1 MKKNY
6 TRIISAVLAIVMV
19 MLMIPAG
26 ASTVI
31 AANETLITNVD
42 NMGKL
47 GYGFNMLG
55 NKYLSSSSVKRQ
67 IFKSTSGFYPQFTG
81 DSYTTTNFTYISSV
95 YTYLENKSHKWNA
108 SLSVNVRSRLAAL
121 DIQGKFGMANSS
133 SEFGS
138 KSTELSVIQVLS
150 RKGKYDMQLDNSK
163 QIARLWA
170 RDEKNQ
176 YVTFYDDFVDALL
189 TATPAELFENYGTHI
204 ITRYS
209 AGGEAY
215 ASYQGSNIKK
225 NLASSETWEANAS
238 VQLSTNVVLDIKAGL
253 DAKVNK
259 ENQETHE
266 DVMKSMK
273 TNVTGGDGFSLND
286 ILSSES
292 TVNKWLASLD
302 RDKIEILSDDDLRL
316 LAIWDLLVDDKYA
329 DRKVE
334 LEQYFNEH
342 LDSEYAQFYG
352 DYIYNPAKNTDYTGY
367 TFIRT
372 AEEFNDIRNNLS
384 GKYVLLNN
392 IDLSSYSEWAPIGET
407 KESAFTGILDGNGNT
422 VSGLNITK
430 CTNGVAGLFGYNKGT
445 VRNLNVSG
453 NINANATGSENNV
466 GYIGGIVGYNI
477 GTIENCRNKVS
488 VNGEISIT
496 DAGDNTQADEE
507 TVFDI
512 YGSAIESAKNRAA
525 TTLSDNQTIN
535 VNTPVKLSGTATGI
549 TIKVSGTSA
558 MAPAYIVLEN
568 ANITGTIVSSGD
580 RAIFIISMGE
590 SNSITGSADTVAIN
604 APNGAVYVT
613 GDAPLTVTGGKG
625 SDGKSGHETGYNGA
639 LGINATS
646 LDVQTTQL
654 TVVGG
659 KGGMGA
665 TGTVGGNGSNGGK
678 GGDGGIGGTGGDGG
692 MALAETTNIV
702 AYNAQIIIY
711 SGEGGNGGTGGKG
724 GTGGTGSTGRNAYKG
739 WWGSGIG
746 YYYGDNGGTGGT
758 GGTGG
763 RGGDGGVPGKIGN
776 NEYIAKGSG
785 TIYCTVGKYGA
796 GGAGGQGGA
805 GGTGGT
811 GGSCDGV
818 QTGKGCNNNYCTCGG
833 NGGAGG
839 RGGTGGRGG
848 DGSTPGSAGTG
859 GAGGTGGVHSTSIK
873 TCWCRHNGSNG
884 ANGSN
889 GSNGSV
895 ISQSSFSFKSGVF
908 DNGEVDVGTYDNK
921 KTGVTVESV
930 SSSSD
935 NPSGKP
941 YELKILSKYGS
952 GPWHFGGYVYSIPS
966 SARKE
971 FCYMILAKIPV
982 GYSLDMYSNSIGDGS
997 STEWLTSNEGTG
1009 KWEWYIGKTTC
1020 GTSGKFADL
1029 GYVAI
1034 NGKNEA
1040 DVEWRVGYHAIY
1052 DCTLYSSKLFTSD
1065 GEYKLFN
1072 ESMTWQEAQRFAKAD
1087 GALVSIGSADEE
1099 ELIEKLL
1106 SVSGG
1111 GDYWIGLKTI
1121 SYDEETETAICEW
1134 EDGSKI
1140 KVVGK
1145 GSDAKVYRLDKNG
1158 NEIGDGYADF
1168 YDGEPN
1174 NSGNNEIY
1182 HHFTRGS
1189 AWNDNSETKI
1199 LGYITEKKLKT
1210 ETTNTADK
1218 NALIVGGICGYNTG
1232 RIASAYNNADVSAY
1246 KAVSENSGVS
1256 AYAGG
1261 IAGYNNN
1268 TIEKS
1273 FNDGRI
1279 DAFAMSNSRIGYAD
1293 AYAKNITNGESAKN
1307 CYGTVNTIATAF
1319 SANALINED
1328 PEEFYK
1334 DGNNPKAEIDK
1345 YWNNSNIEIDGIEKL
1360 EYLTDSDFE
1369 KDTVS
1374 VTYNGKNLE
1383 SYTVRKN
1390 FFNSG
1395 TTTVTIS
1402 YDNLERYIPVNVI
1415 DATPEVLEIY
1425 SMPETEFIVG
1435 SEFSTYGLTLKLI
1448 YNNGKEKL
1456 ISSKQF
1462 IVSKPNM
1469 SQTGKQ
1475 TVTVKYFIDEITY
1488 MECSYEINIYPISI
1502 TAIQI
1507 SNMPDKR
1514 TYLQGESLD
1523 LRGVKIQKVMND
1535 GSVVEISTDDEALK
1549 FDYDFSAGG
1558 TATVTVKYQGHTATF
1573 DVEVIGL
1580 DSIKITKQP
1589 DKLIY
1594 RSGETLSLEGMEVT
1608 AYYSDGTERII
1619 TDYTVNAAVLED
1631 EGEQNILIEYDGK
1644 YTYLSVYVSNEVD
1657 EDAPQLIIGKARG
1670 LAGEYVTVEFVLKNV
1685 EAVKSMIL
1693 YNFTYDSSVLELQS
1707 DSEGWTVDG
1716 ALLADW
1722 NPTKMEA
1729 ALLLNS
1735 NADINGVVF
1744 SLKFRILD
1752 DAALGNYAI
1761 GCSIAAK
1768 AKPENE
1774 AEKAVAIAV
1783 VNGSVEVASI
1793 ARGDVNGDDT
1803 IDSDDVIY
1811 LLKYTLLPDIYPINQ
1826 SGDMDGNG
1834 TVDSDDVIY
1843 LLKYTLLPD
1852 IYPLH

>member
-26 ASTVI
+26 ALTVI

-95 YTYLENKSHKWNA
+95 DTYLKNKSHKWNA
-108 SLSVNVRSRLAAL
+108 NLSVNARMRLLAL
-121 DIQGKFGMANSS
+121 DIQAKFGMANSS

-138 KSTELSVIQVLS
+138 ESNELSVIQVLS

-238 VQLSTNVVLDIKAGL
+238 VQVSTNVVLDIKAGL

-316 LAIWDLLVDDKYA
+316 LAIWDLLVDDEYA

-352 DYIYNPAKNTDYTGY
+352 DYIYNPAKNTDYTDY

-453 NINANATGSENNV
+453 IINANATGSENNV
-466 GYIGGIVGYNI
+466 GYVGGIVGYNI

-488 VNGEISIT
+488 MNGEIAIT
-496 DAGDNTQADEE
+496 DAGDNTQSDEE

-512 YGSAIESAKNRAA
+512 YGSAIESAKNKAA

-604 APNGAVYVT
+604 APNGAVYAT

-625 SDGKSGHETGYNGA
+625 SDGADGATNKRGANGKDGKAAIVADNFATDIDADLFINGGSGGHGGNGGNGSNGNNGTNGACWWANGTYSTPGIKGNDGQAGGDGGSGGIPIVLNSHETSLKIYNTKVHISTGT
-639 LGINATS
+639 GGN
-646 LDVQTTQL
+646 
-654 TVVGG
+654 GG
-659 KGGMGA
+659 KGGN
-665 TGTVGGNGSNGGK
+665 GGNGGK
-678 GGDGGIGGTGGDGG
+678 GGDGGSRTDFKDVFNWDSVKANCLKGIDASDGG
-692 MALAETTNIV
+692 NGGNGGNGGASGAGYRSNNIV
-702 AYNAQIIIY
+702 NSDSCKIY
-711 SGEGGNGGTGGKG
+711 GEGYILIFYGIDGNVGKGGNGGT
-724 GTGGTGSTGRNAYKG
+724 A
-739 WWGSGIG
+739 GSGGNPGVSAG
-746 YYYGDNGGTGGT
+746 YYLWNPNNRFRVDGRRGTAGAAG
-758 GGTGG
+758 
-763 RGGDGGVPGKIGN
+763 
-776 NEYIAKGSG
+776 AKGEL
-785 TIYCTVGKYGA
+785 GA
-796 GGAGGQGGA
+796 AKSL
-805 GGTGGT
+805 T
-811 GGSCDGV
+811 S
-818 QTGKGCNNNYCTCGG
+818 
-833 NGGAGG
+833 
-839 RGGTGGRGG
+839 
-848 DGSTPGSAGTG
+848 STA
-859 GAGGTGGVHSTSIK
+859 
-873 TCWCRHNGSNG
+873 
-884 ANGSN
+884 
-889 GSNGSV
+889 
-895 ISQSSFSFKSGVF
+895 FSFKSGVF

-921 KTGVTVESV
+921 EAGVTVKAV
-930 SSSSD
+930 SSSPD

-941 YELKILSKYGS
+941 YELKIISKYGS
-952 GPWHFGGYVYSIPS
+952 SPWHLGGYVYSIPS

-971 FCYMILAKIPV
+971 FCYMILAKIPA
-982 GYSLDMYSNSIGDGS
+982 GYSLGMYSNSIGDGS

-1052 DCTLYSSKLFTSD
+1052 DCTSYSSKLITAT

-1099 ELIEKLL
+1099 ELIEELI

-1111 GDYWIGLKTI
+1111 GDYWIGLKTL
-1121 SYDEETETAICEW
+1121 SYDEETETAICVW

-1174 NSGNNEIY
+1174 NSGNEEIY
-1182 HHFTRGS
+1182 HHFTYGS
-1189 AWNDNSETKI
+1189 AWNDNSETKK

-1210 ETTNTADK
+1210 ETINTADK

-1232 RIASAYNNADVSAY
+1232 RIVSAYNNADVFAY

-1273 FNDGRI
+1273 FNDGKI

-1293 AYAKNITNGESAKN
+1293 AYAKNITNGESAKD
-1307 CYGTVNTIATAF
+1307 CYGTVNTIATAV

-1334 DGNNPKAEIDK
+1334 NGNNPKAEIDR
-1345 YWNNSNIEIDGIEKL
+1345 YWNNSNIEIDGITKL

-1374 VTYNGKNLE
+1374 LTYNGKNLE
-1383 SYTVRKN
+1383 SYVVRKN
-1390 FFNSG
+1390 FFKSG

-1415 DATPEVLEIY
+1415 DAAPEVLEIY

-1475 TVTVKYFIDEITY
+1475 TVTVKYFIDDINY

-1523 LRGVKIQKVMND
+1523 LRGIKIQKVMND

-1549 FDYDFSAGG
+1549 FDYDFSVGG
-1558 TATVTVKYQGHTATF
+1558 TATVTAKYQGHTATF
-1573 DVEVIGL
+1573 DVDVIGL

-1594 RSGETLSLEGMEVT
+1594 RSGESLSLDGMEVT

-1685 EAVKSMIL
+1685 EAVKSMML

-1707 DSEGWTVDG
+1707 DSKGWTVDG

-1735 NADINGVVF
+1735 NADINGVLF

-1761 GCSIAAK
+1761 GCSVAAK

-1774 AEKAVAIAV
+1774 AEQAVAIAV